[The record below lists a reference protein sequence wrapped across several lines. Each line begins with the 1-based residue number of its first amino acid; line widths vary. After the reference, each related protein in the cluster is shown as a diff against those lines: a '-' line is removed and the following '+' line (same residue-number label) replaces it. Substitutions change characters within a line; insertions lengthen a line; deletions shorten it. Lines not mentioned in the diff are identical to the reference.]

1 MRKEELERVTSYLEK
16 AIGELDSAGIDDE
29 RIFSRYVEYRV
40 AFELAKR
47 EHVVQL
53 LNRRDDK
60 KADIYLPEENIR
72 VEVKSGKFVYGSS
85 CASFGKGRQ
94 IRERKFDYCV
104 FVTYDENKIKEF
116 LVFRRE
122 EIKEVANR
130 RLTRFARFPKTN
142 PCMLIRCDSY
152 DDLVNRLEPNGEKM
166 LKIEEK
172 LHKHPIEFRDRWD
185 KIARSK

>member
-1 MRKEELERVTSYLEK
+1 MRKEELERVTTYLEK
-16 AIGELDSAGIDDE
+16 AIEELDSAGIDDE
-29 RIFSRYVEYRV
+29 RIISRYVEYRV

-47 EHVVQL
+47 GHVVQL

-142 PCMLIRCDSY
+142 IPACSS
-152 DDLVNRLEPNGEKM
+152 GA
-166 LKIEEK
+166 
-172 LHKHPIEFRDRWD
+172 
-185 KIARSK
+185 IAMMIL